1 MFNFTGED
9 STKCP
14 FGCGGAGD
22 GYGGCAQPM
31 QCTAVPV
38 QPTKTAES
46 TQEVRRYK
54 VIRDVRVYPE
64 QNNNLSPKVQIKK
77 GTYVYGKDMGN
88 GWLEL
93 TDEKYKGKYV
103 KFMTMSGPVEKRKL
117 NLLKS
122 SEGGGSKTLKR
133 KKRKYSKKSTKRKS
147 KKKGSKKRRKSKKK
161 TKRRR

>member
-46 TQEVRRYK
+46 TQGEKRYK
-54 VIRDVRVYPE
+54 VIRKVRVYPE

-77 GTYVYGKDMGN
+77 GTYVYGKDMGD
-88 GWLEL
+88 GWLKL
-93 TDEKYKGKYV
+93 TGGNYKGKYV
-103 KFMTMSGPVEKRKL
+103 KIITMSGPVESREL
-117 NLLKS
+117 NLVENPS
-122 SEGGGSKTLKR
+122 GGGSKTLKR
-133 KKRKYSKKSTKRKS
+133 KKSKYRKSTKRKY